1 MARTRTPGRGG
12 RTGSPLTPY
21 LFLAPYLALFVA
33 FVAFPAVYGLWIS
46 LHDWDYMMS
55 SQRFLGLQNYTDLM
69 DPASVVFRD
78 FWNGM
83 GNTLL
88 FTVVSVPFLL
98 VLPLLLALLLQQK
111 FPGRTFFRA
120 MFFAP
125 YVLGVAV
132 IGLMWRY
139 LLDGN
144 FGLVN
149 AYLGTDISWTTSQ
162 PWAWVSLVGVT
173 VWWTL
178 GFNAVIFL
186 AGLGDIPTEHYE
198 AAALDGAG
206 WWASFVHVTLPGLRP
221 VMIFVVVITV
231 LASANMFGQSYL
243 ITQGGPSQSTQTAI
257 MVITDLGLSRYQ
269 MGAAAAQS
277 YLLAL
282 FLAVVSIANF
292 WLMRDKD
299 AAEQAKAL
307 RAQRRRGGGAD
318 GHTPG
323 SADPQVP
330 ATPASLGTVR

>member
-1 MARTRTPGRGG
+1 MAEAVTSGASR

-21 LFLAPYLALFVA
+21 LFMAPYLVLFITFVVVPALF
-33 FVAFPAVYGLWIS
+33 GIWIS
-46 LHDWDYMMS
+46 LHDWDYMLD
-55 SQRFLGLQNYTDLM
+55 SQLFVGLQNYTDLF
-69 DPASVVFRD
+69 DKESVIYPD

-83 GNTLL
+83 KNTLL
-88 FTVVSVPFLL
+88 FTLFSVPFLV
-98 VLPLLLALLLQQK
+98 VLPLLLALLLHQK

-149 AYLGTDISWTTSQ
+149 DLLGTSISWTSSQ
-162 PWAWVSLVGVT
+162 PWAWIALVAVT

-178 GFNAVIFL
+178 GFNAIIYL
-186 AGLGDIPTEHYE
+186 AGLGDIPTEQYE
-198 AAALDGAG
+198 AASLDGAG
-206 WWASFVHVTLPGLRP
+206 WWQKFVHVTLPGLRP
-221 VMIFVVVITV
+221 VLIFIMVTTV

-243 ITQGGPSQSTQTAI
+243 ITQGGPTQSTQTAI

-269 MGAAAAQS
+269 MGAAAAES

-282 FLAVVSIANF
+282 FLAVVSIVNF

-299 AAEQAKAL
+299 AVAQKKAL
-307 RAQRRRGGGAD
+307 KRQRRQGAL
-318 GHTPG
+318 PE
-323 SADPQVP
+323 SEVP
-330 ATPASLGTVR
+330 STPASLETAR

>member
-1 MARTRTPGRGG
+1 MARGSRPPAGG
-12 RTGSPLTPY
+12 RTGSPVVPY
-21 LFLAPYLALFVA
+21 LFLAPYLLLFGT
-33 FVAFPAVYGLWIS
+33 FVGFPAFYGLWIS
-46 LHDWDYMMS
+46 LHDWDYMLD
-55 SQRFLGLQNYTDLM
+55 SQRFLGLGNYANLL
-69 DPASVVFRD
+69 DPASVPFLD

-83 GNTLL
+83 GNTAL
-88 FTVVSVPFLL
+88 FTLLSVPLLL
-98 VLPLLLALLLQQK
+98 VLPLLLAILLHQR

-120 MFFAP
+120 LFFAP

-149 AYLGTDISWTTSQ
+149 AVLGTDISWTTSQ
-162 PWAWVSLVGVT
+162 PWAWVTLVGVT

-186 AGLGDIPTEHYE
+186 AGLGDIPREQYE

-206 WWASFVHVTLPGLRP
+206 WWATFRNVTLPGLRP
-221 VMIFVVVITV
+221 VLIFVVVITV
-231 LASANMFGQSYL
+231 VASANMFGQSYL
-243 ITQGGPSQSTQTAI
+243 ITQGGPGRSTQTAI

-277 YLLAL
+277 YVLAL
-282 FLAVVSIANF
+282 FLAVVSVANF

-299 AAEQAKAL
+299 AAAERRLL
-307 RAQRRRGGGAD
+307 RGRRRARGA
-318 GHTPG
+318 GPG
-323 SADPQVP
+323 PEVP
-330 ATPASLGTVR
+330 STPASLETAR

>member
-1 MARTRTPGRGG
+1 MATPRTPVRGG

-55 SQRFLGLQNYTDLM
+55 SQRFLGLQNYTDLV

-186 AGLGDIPTEHYE
+186 AGLGDIPAEHYE
-198 AAALDGAG
+198 AAARTWPGRPDAYHAYQASLGADVPG
-206 WWASFVHVTLPGLRP
+206 AASFVAGVAGWAR
-221 VMIFVVVITV
+221 
-231 LASANMFGQSYL
+231 
-243 ITQGGPSQSTQTAI
+243 
-257 MVITDLGLSRYQ
+257 
-269 MGAAAAQS
+269 
-277 YLLAL
+277 
-282 FLAVVSIANF
+282 
-292 WLMRDKD
+292 
-299 AAEQAKAL
+299 
-307 RAQRRRGGGAD
+307 
-318 GHTPG
+318 
-323 SADPQVP
+323 
-330 ATPASLGTVR
+330 